1 LNTYPLQNTPPQ
13 NQEAKL
19 STAQNRNEVLVAFKK
34 FQFERKTS
42 GLTFYAAMRLRL
54 LLDDPETIESILE
67 PSVDSAEGNGDLATS
82 AGSCEPHLNCA
93 SASQQ
98 RQYEICRPE
107 FKANSR

>member
-1 LNTYPLQNTPPQ
+1 
-13 NQEAKL
+13 
-19 STAQNRNEVLVAFKK
+19 VAFKK

-67 PSVDSAEGNGDLATS
+67 PSADSAKGNHGGVATS
-82 AGSCEPHLNCA
+82 AGSCEPQLNCD

-98 RQYEICRPE
+98 GHSEIYRTE
-107 FKANSR
+107 FKVNSR